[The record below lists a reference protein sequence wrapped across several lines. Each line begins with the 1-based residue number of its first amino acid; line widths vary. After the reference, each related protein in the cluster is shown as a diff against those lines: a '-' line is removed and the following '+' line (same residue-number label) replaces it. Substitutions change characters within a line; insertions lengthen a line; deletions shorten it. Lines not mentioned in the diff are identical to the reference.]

1 MSNRWQGGF
10 IQAYFDPLTVGPETP
25 FGLYSWGDGNQG
37 GSGQGDIV
45 DRSSPVQIGSQVVW
59 QEISASFFASSL
71 AITTTGSL
79 WAWGRNDYGQLA
91 QNNIVYTS
99 SPVQVGA
106 LNTWSY
112 VSIGGFQTLALKTDG
127 TLWAWG
133 FNTYG
138 SVGNS
143 SVANVSSPVQIGAGT
158 DWATIATGGYHSLAT
173 KNDGTLWAWGY
184 NATGQL
190 GQNNV
195 AYASSPTQVGALTT
209 WSKVAGG
216 FNHTLALK
224 TDGTLWAWGSNSSG
238 QLGQNN
244 IVDKSSPV
252 QVGALTTWNTLGTGE
267 EHTVVIKTDGTLWTW
282 GRGDQ
287 GELGLN
293 ASGFYAR
300 VSSPTQVGA
309 ETNWSYVNRGE
320 NNTFSIKT
328 DGTLWVWGDNDAGE
342 LGLGDVTL
350 RSSPVQVGSDSWQKV
365 VGAKHTLGLR

>member
-1 MSNRWQGGF
+1 MSNRWKGGF

-209 WSKVAGG
+209 W
-216 FNHTLALK
+216 
-224 TDGTLWAWGSNSSG
+224 
-238 QLGQNN
+238 
-244 IVDKSSPV
+244 
-252 QVGALTTWNTLGTGE
+252 NTLGTGE

>member
-45 DRSSPVQIGSQVVW
+45 ERSSPVQIGSQVVW

-133 FNTYG
+133 
-138 SVGNS
+138 
-143 SVANVSSPVQIGAGT
+143 
-158 DWATIATGGYHSLAT
+158 
-173 KNDGTLWAWGY
+173 
-184 NATGQL
+184 
-190 GQNNV
+190 
-195 AYASSPTQVGALTT
+195 
-209 WSKVAGG
+209 
-216 FNHTLALK
+216 
-224 TDGTLWAWGSNSSG
+224 SNSSG

-267 EHTVVIKTDGTLWTW
+267 DHTVVIKTDGTLWTW